1 MVAAAAAARR
11 QAYNGVGRSRAA
23 ARPAAWRHCMGS
35 QSAERLLLC
44 DEIYL
49 CDLRECARLKT
60 KIGKR
65 KVESVGSGCSLT
77 NFPCYASNEVFHD
90 GKFAQSGRTLASGY
104 WEERTTSSQAHM
116 VRWRPALSENVAMAI
131 TPLSQAQKCRERY
144 STRGVCTV
152 LLRLYMDNGVCYLC
166 APRTW
171 GHGQSESRVY
181 AALTSRG
188 FDEVRPRPL
197 RGPRTSNFD
206 EISTWGSIRTRPEPR
221 LEPSSFR
228 TSSAN
233 KALRNART
241 APRFAS
247 IRGGSFGA
255 GFAD

>member
-77 NFPCYASNEVFHD
+77 NFPCYEQRGIPRWEVCPEWPD
-90 GKFAQSGRTLASGY
+90 PGV

-131 TPLSQAQKCRERY
+131 TPGLSQAHKCRERAIQY
-144 STRGVCTV
+144 ARCVYCTFTALYGQWSV
-152 LLRLYMDNGVCYLC
+152 LFMRATHMGAWTVRV
-166 APRTW
+166 PRIC
-171 GHGQSESRVY
+171 
-181 AALTSRG
+181 G
-188 FDEVRPRPL
+188 F
-197 RGPRTSNFD
+197 NF
-206 EISTWGSIRTRPEPR
+206 E
-221 LEPSSFR
+221 
-228 TSSAN
+228 
-233 KALRNART
+233 
-241 APRFAS
+241 
-247 IRGGSFGA
+247 
-255 GFAD
+255 GF

>member
-60 KIGKR
+60 KLGKR

-77 NFPCYASNEVFHD
+77 NFPCYEQRGIPRWEVCPEWPD
-90 GKFAQSGRTLASGY
+90 PGV

-116 VRWRPALSENVAMAI
+116 VVGALEARALRECSDGHNPALSSTETAE
-131 TPLSQAQKCRERY
+131 SDGY

-181 AALTSRG
+181 R
-188 FDEVRPRPL
+188 
-197 RGPRTSNFD
+197 
-206 EISTWGSIRTRPEPR
+206 IR
-221 LEPSSFR
+221 L
-228 TSSAN
+228 
-233 KALRNART
+233 
-241 APRFAS
+241 
-247 IRGGSFGA
+247 
-255 GFAD
+255 

>member
-1 MVAAAAAARR
+1 
-11 QAYNGVGRSRAA
+11 
-23 ARPAAWRHCMGS
+23 MGS

-77 NFPCYASNEVFHD
+77 NFPCYEQRGIPRWEVCPEWPD
-90 GKFAQSGRTLASGY
+90 PGV

-181 AALTSRG
+181 TALTSRG

-206 EISTWGSIRTRPEPR
+206 EIST
-221 LEPSSFR
+221 
-228 TSSAN
+228 
-233 KALRNART
+233 
-241 APRFAS
+241 
-247 IRGGSFGA
+247 
-255 GFAD
+255 

>member
-1 MVAAAAAARR
+1 
-11 QAYNGVGRSRAA
+11 
-23 ARPAAWRHCMGS
+23 MGS

-60 KIGKR
+60 KKGKR

-77 NFPCYASNEVFHD
+77 NFPCYEQRGIPRWEVCPEWPD
-90 GKFAQSGRTLASGY
+90 PGV

-131 TPLSQAQKCRERY
+131 TPLSQAQKCRERAIQY
-144 STRGVCTV
+144 ARCVYCTFTA
-152 LLRLYMDNGVCYLC
+152 LYGQWSMLFMRATHMGAWTVRV
-166 APRTW
+166 PRIPYT
-171 GHGQSESRVY
+171 
-181 AALTSRG
+181 ALTSRG

-233 KALRNART
+233 TALRNART
-241 APRFAS
+241 APRFV
-247 IRGGSFGA
+247 RRLEGGESFGA

>member
-77 NFPCYASNEVFHD
+77 NFPCYEQRGIPRWEVCPEWPD
-90 GKFAQSGRTLASGY
+90 PGV

-181 AALTSRG
+181 TALTSRG

-206 EISTWGSIRTRPEPR
+206 EISTWGCVQGPNR
-221 LEPSSFR
+221 LEPSSFC

-233 KALRNART
+233 KALRKART
-241 APRFAS
+241 S
-247 IRGGSFGA
+247 SYT
-255 GFAD
+255 